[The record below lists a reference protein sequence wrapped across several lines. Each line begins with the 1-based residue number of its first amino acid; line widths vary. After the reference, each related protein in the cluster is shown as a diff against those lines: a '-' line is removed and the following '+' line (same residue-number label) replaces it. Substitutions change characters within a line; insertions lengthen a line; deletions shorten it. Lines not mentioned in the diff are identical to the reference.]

1 MSNYATGDLFDSFL
15 PITHCL
21 RKSDIAF
28 SVLIWRVFLARLV
41 YQLRHWGCE
50 LLFRWLI
57 PGCLRIFTQN
67 GPPKQRGRCAPNLLL
82 SALAPL
88 SIWEARIS
96 FQCDYRVASLRSD
109 SWLLPSPSWGFGL
122 LKSRNSGTQ
131 VSISYL
137 CSRESV
143 IRRLKNPLPFHS
155 LIWFRALDTIF
166 VPCFVETAC
175 VLLNLINFWGLL
187 RAKNCFDEFLWFW
200 HLRLGE
206 PLRVGCELRVS
217 NGSLNRLC

>member
-15 PITHCL
+15 PITHCS

-28 SVLIWRVFLARLV
+28 SVLVWRVFLARLV

-96 FQCDYRVASLRSD
+96 FQCDYRVASKRQLALTFAVLRIWTPKKSKFRHA
-109 SWLLPSPSWGFGL
+109 SLHFLPVQPGISHSPTQ
-122 LKSRNSGTQ
+122 KSTAF
-131 VSISYL
+131 
-137 CSRESV
+137 
-143 IRRLKNPLPFHS
+143 PF
-155 LIWFRALDTIF
+155 T
-166 VPCFVETAC
+166 
-175 VLLNLINFWGLL
+175 NLISRIGHDFCSLLCRDGL
-187 RAKNCFDEFLWFW
+187 RFVKFD
-200 HLRLGE
+200 
-206 PLRVGCELRVS
+206 
-217 NGSLNRLC
+217 